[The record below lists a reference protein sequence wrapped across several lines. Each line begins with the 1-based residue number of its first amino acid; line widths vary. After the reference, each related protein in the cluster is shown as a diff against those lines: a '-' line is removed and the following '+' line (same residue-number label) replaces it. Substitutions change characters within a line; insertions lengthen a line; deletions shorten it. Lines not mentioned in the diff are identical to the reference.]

1 MLFWNKSKVYRS
13 PCHFPNTLL
22 EFSREWHVV
31 QKDPRVI
38 EFSVKTVLN
47 LHYTLTHII
56 QLFVAS

>member
-38 EFSVKTVLN
+38 VFSVKTVLN
-47 LHYTLTHII
+47 LHHTLTHII
-56 QLFVAS
+56 